1 MTVITVMPGNPLR
14 APRALALAAW
24 LLQFVAPLA
33 APAPAVARAPL
44 RAEHG
49 VVSSASQAA
58 SAAGVTVLQQGG
70 NAVDAAVATALALA
84 VTWPCAGNL
93 AGGGFMLIRLA
104 NGTATFIDYRET
116 APAVAFRESY
126 LDSAG
131 HYVPESSLY
140 GPRAA
145 GVPGTVPGLAYAFK
159 HYGSGRVTWAQL
171 VEPARRLAAE
181 GYAITPNWLRPV
193 RADSVAMARDPET
206 RRIYL
211 KGGRPWHPGDRF
223 TQPELAATLARLAR
237 HGPEEFTTGGTA
249 RRIAATCSG
258 WITLKDLQAYRVVER
273 APLRGGYRG
282 YEVLTAPPPSSGGF
296 TLLNMLGMLEAY
308 DLKALGRGTPITDH
322 LMVEIMRRGY
332 ADRAEFA
339 GDPAFTRIP
348 AAALASVRY
357 ASHRMVDID
366 PARATPSRDVSHGDP
381 LPYEPT
387 ETTHFSVVDL
397 AGNVVSNTYTLNGW
411 FGAKV
416 TVPGTGLLLNNEMD
430 DFSANPGHPNLYGL
444 VQSEKNAVGAGR
456 RPASSMT
463 PTIVLRDHR
472 PFLALGSR
480 GGSTI
485 TNVVLQTILNV
496 VDFGMNLQEAVDAP
510 RIHHQWIPD
519 ELITEPGLM
528 PDSTRTQLE
537 AMGHLFGT
545 PNPIGL
551 GTLAAVMVDSTGMR
565 LAAGDPRWDEG
576 VAGY

>member
-1 MTVITVMPGNPLR
+1 MRPRRPLLLL
-14 APRALALAAW
+14 LALAA
-24 LLQFVAPLA
+24 AAAGPAGA
-33 APAPAVARAPL
+33 APRAAL

-58 SAAGVTVLQQGG
+58 SAAGVAVLQQGG

-84 VTWPCAGNL
+84 VTWPSAGNL

-126 LDSAG
+126 LDSTG
-131 HYVPESSLY
+131 RYVPQSSLY

-193 RADSVAMARDPET
+193 RADSVTMARDPET

-211 KGGRPWHPGDRF
+211 QDGRPWHPGDIFR
-223 TQPELAATLARLAR
+223 QPELAATLARLAR
-237 HGPEEFTTGGTA
+237 TGPAEFATGPTA
-249 RRIAATCSG
+249 RRIADTCRG
-258 WITLKDLQAYRVVER
+258 WITLKDLQAYKVVER
-273 APLRGGYRG
+273 APLRGTYRDC
-282 YEVLTAPPPSSGGF
+282 EVLTAPPPSSGGF
-296 TLLNMLGMLEAY
+296 TLLNELGMLEAY
-308 DLKALGRGTPITDH
+308 DLRALGRGTAITDH
-322 LMVEIMRRGY
+322 LMVEVMRRAY

-339 GDPAFTRIP
+339 GDPAFTEIP

-366 PARATPSRDVSHGDP
+366 PARATPSARVSHGDP

-387 ETTHFSVVDL
+387 ETTHFSVVDA
-397 AGNVVSNTYTLNGW
+397 AGNVVANTYTLNGW

-430 DFSANPGHPNLYGL
+430 DFSANPGQGNLYGL
-444 VQSEKNAVGAGR
+444 VQSERNAVGAGR

-463 PTIVLRDHR
+463 PTIVLRNHQ
-472 PFLALGSR
+472 PLLALGSR

-485 TNVVLQTILNV
+485 TNVVLQVILNV
-496 VDFGMNLQEAVDAP
+496 LDFGLDLQSAVDAP

-519 ELITEPGLM
+519 EIITEPGLM

-537 AMGHLFGT
+537 AMGHVFGK
-545 PNPIGL
+545 PSPIGL